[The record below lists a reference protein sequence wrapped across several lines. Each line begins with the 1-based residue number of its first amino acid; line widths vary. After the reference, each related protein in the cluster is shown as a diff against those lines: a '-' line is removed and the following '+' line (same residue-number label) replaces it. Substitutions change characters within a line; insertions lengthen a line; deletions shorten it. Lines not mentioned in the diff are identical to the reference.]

1 MPTNFDNTR
10 IFELPDIT
18 VYSSEQEEVEY
29 LSLKGKHLIIA
40 GPGTGK
46 SVLALSRARLL
57 AKKQARDNKMNYNFI
72 VYNVMLEH
80 SSSQLYPELNSS
92 RWQSWFWKRFNSEFG
107 VYPKAYTDH
116 DDSYTLL
123 WENILKLSD
132 CRWRV
137 VKALEETINTPFD
150 FNSFFTES
158 NSNSELHKVYN
169 DILLSTSGHSGN
181 PEIKLAEH
189 IFKKIV
195 NTVINNDSMTP
206 LENTYLVIDEG
217 QDMPT
222 EFYKFILGL
231 GCENIFIA
239 ADQNQQITDSNSDI
253 DELKDIAD
261 IADSG
266 EPNKFTKNF
275 RQANGG
281 YYVAVL
287 AQEFHCDEATP
298 KTDLP
303 EKSGSI
309 EVPLI
314 FDYDHQKRPFN
325 KICQQ
330 IINSYLLMPSKLI
343 GIITPD
349 NKIREKYYF
358 SLEEIIQNEENDILL
373 TTYFNGKD
381 IKNMSNMRFD
391 KGGIMVIN
399 AQSCKGLEFDRVY
412 IADINKFQVEENS
425 DVTKK
430 LFYVMTSR
438 AREKLIMLRDVN
450 DDSCPVIDNKILPT
464 DENILKRYHLPE

>member
-18 VYSSEQEEVEY
+18 TYSEEQLDVEY
-29 LSLKGKHLIIA
+29 LSPEGKHLVIG

-57 AKKQARDNKMNYNFI
+57 AKKQARDNKIKYTFI

-92 RWQSWFWKRFNSEFG
+92 RWQSWFWKLFNSKFG

-116 DDSYTLL
+116 DDSYILL
-123 WENILKLSD
+123 WDNISKLSN

-137 VKALEETINTPFD
+137 KALGDTINIPFD
-150 FNSFFTES
+150 FNRFFTES

-169 DILLSTSGHSGN
+169 DILLSTSGRSGN
-181 PEIKLAEH
+181 PEINLAKH
-189 IFKKIV
+189 IFKKMV
-195 NTVINNDSMTP
+195 NTVINNDSMTL

-222 EFYKFILGL
+222 GFYEFILGL
-231 GCENIFIA
+231 GCENIFVA

-253 DELKDIAD
+253 SELEDVI
-261 IADSG
+261 DSKASK
-266 EPNKFTKNF
+266 ELTENF

-281 YYVAVL
+281 YYVALL
-287 AQEFHCDEATP
+287 AEQFHCDEATP
-298 KTDLP
+298 KTKLP
-303 EKSGSI
+303 NKSGSI
-309 EVPLI
+309 EMPLL
-314 FDYDHQKRPFN
+314 FDYDQQKRPFN

-330 IINSYLLMPSKLI
+330 IVTSYLLMPNKLI

-349 NKIREKYYF
+349 NKVRLKYF
-358 SLEEIIQNEENDILL
+358 NILNEIIQKEQNEILL
-373 TTYFNGKD
+373 TTYFSKKNIKD
-381 IKNMSNMRFD
+381 MEKMRFD

-399 AQSCKGLEFDRVY
+399 AKSCKGLEFDRVY

-438 AREKLIMLRDVN
+438 AREKVIMLRDIN
-450 DDSCPVIDNKILPT
+450 DNSCPVIDYKILPT
-464 DENILKRYHLPE
+464 DDNILKRHSLPE